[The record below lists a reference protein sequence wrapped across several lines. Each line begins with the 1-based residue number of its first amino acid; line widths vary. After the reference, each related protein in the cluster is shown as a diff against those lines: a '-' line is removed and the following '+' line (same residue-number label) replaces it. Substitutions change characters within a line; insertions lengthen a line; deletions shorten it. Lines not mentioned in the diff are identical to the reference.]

1 MRMKD
6 PAELTPSPSEQ
17 NLLYQTATRFPKWRP
32 GFPRPASRRAYRLG
46 VPSDI
51 LYKRTR
57 LLTGPSNSGEH
68 RASRRKASTMGKT
81 GAFRWTKS
89 SFLKA
94 ASTGFFGDVKSE
106 FLGGRV
112 FLISPARE
120 HSRCTF
126 NLERLLKRVFA
137 AERWAVA
144 REYAL
149 DLAEGLPLPD
159 LAVLRFP
166 EAELYSKA
174 RGLPT
179 ATDVALLIEVSDHT
193 YRHDRLRKLPLYAA
207 VGIPCY
213 WIVRVRKRRV
223 EVFWDPEGRGDTA
236 RYLQSTVY
244 KEGQDVPIVVDGA
257 AAGYVAVADILE
269 EV

>member
-1 MRMKD
+1 
-6 PAELTPSPSEQ
+6 
-17 NLLYQTATRFPKWRP
+17 
-32 GFPRPASRRAYRLG
+32 
-46 VPSDI
+46 
-51 LYKRTR
+51 
-57 LLTGPSNSGEH
+57 
-68 RASRRKASTMGKT
+68 MGKT
-81 GAFRWTKS
+81 GAFRWTKA

-94 ASTGFFGDVKSE
+94 ASTGLFGHQKSE

-112 FLISPARE
+112 FLMSPARE

-126 NLERLLKRVFA
+126 NLERLLKGVFA
-137 AERWAVA
+137 ADRWAVA

-166 EAELYSKA
+166 ESESYSRA
-174 RGLPT
+174 RGLPSAADT
-179 ATDVALLIEVSDHT
+179 ALLVEVSDHT

-207 VGIPCY
+207 AGIPCY

-223 EVFWDPEGRGDTA
+223 EVFREPEGRGDTA

-244 KEGQDVPIVVDGA
+244 REGQSIPVVVDGA
-257 AAGYVAVADILE
+257 EMGEVAVEVILD